1 MVAPPRGVA
10 LALEAGWSSPSYGIR
25 GAINVVVLRGRLALP
40 QYATFRFGL
49 ARLSI
54 DRLRE
59 LAAGI
64 PSDTALPVGT

>member
-1 MVAPPRGVA
+1 MVTAPRGVA
-10 LALEAGWSSPSYGIR
+10 LTLEAGWSSPSYGVR
-25 GAINVVVLRGRLALP
+25 GAIQVVVLRGRLALP

-59 LAAGI
+59 LTAGFA
-64 PSDTALPVGT
+64 SDPALPVGI